1 MDQKTTQ
8 DLQNTIDQA
17 KAPVLAEAT
26 QASGQGALT
35 PVQPAENLV
44 PVQPGHLDEE
54 NLKKVETE
62 ADQFIEKIKA
72 DPSNWELGSFVFNL
86 GQAIMQETQGQV
98 TLYDR
103 KMGNVLKSVSTEE
116 SSAVGKNI
124 LAIKL
129 ELDKVN
135 PTVVA
140 NTSFPFPKKVMG
152 LFKKTVS
159 RLPKGDEVLRIIAEK
174 RETVNSTID
183 GIREHLRAEADKVIF
198 DAAELATICDALKE
212 IQPKLQEDIYK
223 GQLIWKK
230 LSDHLA
236 TITDPREKEAVTTL
250 LSDLAMAV
258 VDLQTIDNSNLQTR
272 FGGEM
277 MVRNS
282 HLVQRLV
289 QRTDMILA
297 TAVKNALAV
306 RVAAEQQMET
316 MQHLEMVQNAA
327 AETMKDTAKV
337 IGDAAVKG
345 AKMSQGMTVNI
356 AALEEACQT
365 YETAFDAYTE
375 ICQET
380 INVATQSSNALGV
393 MNDKFRSRTDAL
405 TSRRDNQATD

>member
-1 MDQKTTQ
+1 MDQKITK
-8 DLQNTIDQA
+8 DLQNTVNQA
-17 KAPVLAEAT
+17 KAPVLAEIT
-26 QASGQGALT
+26 EASGQGALT
-35 PVQPAENLV
+35 PVQPVENLA
-44 PVQPGHLDEE
+44 PIKPGHLDEK
-54 NLKKVETE
+54 NLQQIGTE
-62 ADQFIEKIKA
+62 AGEFITKIKA

-86 GQAIMQETQGQV
+86 GQEIMQETQGQV

-103 KMGNVLKSVSTEE
+103 KMGNVLKNVSTED
-116 SSAVGKNI
+116 SSSVGKNI

-135 PTVVA
+135 PTVVS
-140 NTSFPFPKKVMG
+140 NTKFPFPKKIMG
-152 LFKKTVS
+152 LFTKTVS
-159 RLPKGDEVLRIIAEK
+159 RLPKGDEILRVIAEK

-183 GIREHLRAEADKVIF
+183 GIREHLRIEADQVIF
-198 DAAELATICDALKE
+198 DASELATICDSLKE
-212 IQPKLQEDIYK
+212 IQPRLQEDIYK

-230 LSDHLA
+230 LSDHLD

-337 IGDAAVKG
+337 IGAAAIKG

-375 ICQET
+375 ICKET

-393 MNDKFRSRTDAL
+393 MNDRFRSRTDAL
-405 TSRRDNQATD
+405 TSRRDSN

>member
-1 MDQKTTQ
+1 
-8 DLQNTIDQA
+8 
-17 KAPVLAEAT
+17 E
-26 QASGQGALT
+26 
-35 PVQPAENLV
+35 
-44 PVQPGHLDEE
+44 
-54 NLKKVETE
+54 
-62 ADQFIEKIKA
+62 
-72 DPSNWELGSFVFNL
+72 
-86 GQAIMQETQGQV
+86 
-98 TLYDR
+98 
-103 KMGNVLKSVSTEE
+103 
-116 SSAVGKNI
+116 
-124 LAIKL
+124 
-129 ELDKVN
+129 
-135 PTVVA
+135 
-140 NTSFPFPKKVMG
+140 
-152 LFKKTVS
+152 
-159 RLPKGDEVLRIIAEK
+159 
-174 RETVNSTID
+174 
-183 GIREHLRAEADKVIF
+183 
-198 DAAELATICDALKE
+198 
-212 IQPKLQEDIYK
+212 
-223 GQLIWKK
+223 K

-236 TITDPREKEAVTTL
+236 AISDPREKEAVTTL

-337 IGDAAVKG
+337 IGAAAIKG

-393 MNDKFRSRTDAL
+393 MNDRFRSRTDAL
-405 TSRRDNQATD
+405 TNRREGNENN